1 MFVFIFFYW
10 TLVAFSKTHVKC
22 NPSGC
27 SNGQYKPS
35 RQLIWA
41 SNPQAG
47 FFQAAAGANFKEIGA
62 SNDAHLAQ
70 SQRFCITRVDFF
82 PLIKTFISELQ
93 KLFFRY
99 VFAESSA
106 WLIQVSNASL
116 IQREVLFCHLL
127 SINPQLTI
135 NRRVEVQ
142 MQPMQFQ
149 FRYSLQW
156 VT

>member
-1 MFVFIFFYW
+1 MFVFVFFYW

-41 SNPQAG
+41 SNPRAG
-47 FFQAAAGANFKEIGA
+47 FFQAAVGANFKEIGA

-70 SQRFCITRVDFF
+70 SQQFSIAQVDFS

-93 KLFFRY
+93 KLFF
-99 VFAESSA
+99 FAMYFPRIQHGSFRSA
-106 WLIQVSNASL
+106 MCL
-116 IQREVLFCHLL
+116 
-127 SINPQLTI
+127 
-135 NRRVEVQ
+135 
-142 MQPMQFQ
+142 
-149 FRYSLQW
+149 
-156 VT
+156 

>member
-1 MFVFIFFYW
+1 MFVFVFSYW
-10 TLVAFSKTHVKC
+10 TLVAFWKTHVKC

-41 SNPQAG
+41 SNPRAG

-93 KLFFRY
+93 KLFFFSLCIWWEFSMAHSTQQCVFRY
-99 VFAESSA
+99 C
-106 WLIQVSNASL
+106 
-116 IQREVLFCHLL
+116 FCHLL
-127 SINPQLTI
+127 SINPQLAI
-135 NRRVEVQ
+135 YRRVEVQ
-142 MQPMQFQ
+142 MQPVRSNSGML
-149 FRYSLQW
+149 YSE
-156 VT
+156 